1 MIQIQ
6 FSKDLSPA
14 CPHCE
19 REFDSLW
26 ARRMAHNLGKAYV
39 HACPR
44 CLRVVGVTH
53 RKGFFMG

>member
-44 CLRVVGVTH
+44 CLRVVA
-53 RKGFFMG
+53 